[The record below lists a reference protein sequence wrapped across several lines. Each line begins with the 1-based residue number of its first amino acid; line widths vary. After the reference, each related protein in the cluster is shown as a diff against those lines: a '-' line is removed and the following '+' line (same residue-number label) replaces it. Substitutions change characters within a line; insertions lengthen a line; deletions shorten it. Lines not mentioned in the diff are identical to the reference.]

1 MQRGPEVTELSESR
15 NLEEEDYGCRRDKA
29 WKGWQGMQKAV
40 HTQLVD
46 SGPLCEWWEGMK
58 AITVSKTVM
67 ETDFLFGKRS
77 L

>member
-15 NLEEEDYGCRRDKA
+15 NLEEHYVCRRDKA

-40 HTQLVD
+40 HIQLVD
-46 SGPLCEWWEGMK
+46 FGPLCEWWEGIK
-58 AITVSKTVM
+58 AINVSKTVM
-67 ETDFLFGKRS
+67 ETAFLFGKRS